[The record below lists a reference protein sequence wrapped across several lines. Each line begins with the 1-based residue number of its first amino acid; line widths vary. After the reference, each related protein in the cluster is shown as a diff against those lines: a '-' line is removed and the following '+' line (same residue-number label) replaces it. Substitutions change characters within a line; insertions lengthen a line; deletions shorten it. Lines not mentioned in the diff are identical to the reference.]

1 MRKKLIILASAAAL
15 MTPGPALAYGEA
27 VNGFKALDHCI
38 AETNPGFFNML
49 RLNIWI
55 RCGWF

>member
-1 MRKKLIILASAAAL
+1 MRKKLVALASVIAL

-27 VNGFKALDHCI
+27 VNGFKALDHCVS
-38 AETNPGFFNML
+38 EDSHGFLNLL
-49 RLNIWI
+49 RMNIWI

>member
-1 MRKKLIILASAAAL
+1 MRKKLIILASAVAL

-38 AETNPGFFNML
+38 SESNPGFLNMF

>member
-1 MRKKLIILASAAAL
+1 MRKKLGALATVIAL
-15 MTPGPALAYGEA
+15 MTPGSALAYGEA
-27 VNGFKALDHCI
+27 VNGFKALDHCVS
-38 AETNPGFFNML
+38 EDSHGFLNLL